1 MNMTTAMYVDMES
14 TINYI
19 IMMSDITCMCV
30 DVYSVFVH
38 YVVISAYNIY
48 KRTGGFSSSRG

>member
-1 MNMTTAMYVDMES
+1 MTSTMYVDMES

-19 IMMSDITCMCV
+19 IMMTDITCMRV

-38 YVVISAYNIY
+38 YVAISAYNLYI
-48 KRTGGFSSSRG
+48 